1 MISGELES
9 QIEKIVEN
17 NGYFLYDIEILKE
30 NDAYIFRVS
39 ITSKDGI
46 NHQDCQKIND
56 LISPFL
62 DVCDPIDG
70 EYFLEVSSPGLERIL
85 KKPKHFQLSS
95 GDKIEIKLI
104 DKTKITG
111 ILGVSDNE
119 GFYLD
124 STYYRYSDIKKAKSI
139 FEW

>member
-1 MISGELES
+1 MSSRKMYTYSYIITIPCHIGTCKTYCR
-9 QIEKIVEN
+9 QKIR
-17 NGYFLYDIEILKE
+17 G
-30 NDAYIFRVS
+30 AYAY
-39 ITSKDGI
+39 TY
-46 NHQDCQKIND
+46 KIND